1 MIAGGSAEAMNGDGL
16 NHDDSLPVSVRNDSK
31 FNLGSFSHSVFFTAA
46 VIVSLACLYWPLLSG
61 QKAYFISDHAY
72 YFEPFSR
79 LMREGL
85 RDGRLPLWNPYLFCG
100 MSQIAV
106 PSPGM
111 FYPGTWLYALLP
123 YSQALSLQMLGQ
135 QALAA
140 LGMFL
145 LVSSFGWGF
154 APAAVA
160 ALVASLTGYMFSLT
174 ANFTLAATASTLPM
188 VLWCFRSIAVCQAI
202 NRRTALFWFMA
213 AASLS
218 IYLFIAAGRP
228 EIFVPGTGL
237 LIAFLILD
245 GINNRHRGIEPAM
258 VWSSWRWQVLA
269 FCTGTLMSLP
279 VILPL
284 LEWVQLSPRAHGLS
298 LSHIFMWSTNWY
310 DLACMIFPQ
319 PFGDLLVLGAPYL
332 GIVAT
337 RPVFIPY
344 LTSAF
349 IGPICLTLAIW
360 GFFDKNW
367 AWRLWVGLCIGF
379 FLICCL
385 GEYTPIAPLVM
396 QTFPALAVFRYPI
409 KWLIF
414 PIICLAI
421 AAARGTQISLK
432 SQLSKKAW
440 ITTAVI
446 WIIFLGAGI
455 AFLILGANHIYLLF
469 GKTKLPSQ
477 AVMLLGKPMAASS
490 VLGLLTIGWGVLL
503 QRGRLTARNAAIIAI
518 VGLATNLLVVA
529 LLTMQM
535 TTDADFYQKTPVL
548 KQWLDQ
554 IEPGS
559 RGRILNLYFD
569 PVSCPSNYRFKPGA
583 TWTVSFYAYCRDL
596 LLCNTC
602 MDTKTSNAFGYEAAE
617 TGTYREMLL
626 SALHRSDVD
635 AKQPGVRTDVPLYRL
650 CQSTATEWVTTQ
662 ISKSNLQI
670 RVLAPKYFAIARES
684 KEQNMRLYRV
694 IDASPRC
701 FFSPCWQWVDAQ
713 AQIADRL
720 EHADQKPFDPIS
732 LPLVERQS
740 AKPVEQPVNYLAPKI
755 GPPPVEA
762 VGIKSKA
769 LPTPAVTMLQDQP
782 EHVALSLATPTPGF
796 VILSDHFY
804 PGWQAKVDNVPAMMF
819 RANVEARAV
828 YVPIGSHLVEFD
840 YQPQSLLQGFYCAAF
855 GLFLFTCYVLRGIA
869 PSFWQFARTA
879 AGE

>member
-1 MIAGGSAEAMNGDGL
+1 MNGDGL
-16 NHDDSLPVSVRNDSK
+16 NEADSLPVSVKSDSK
-31 FNLGSFSHSVFFTAA
+31 FNLGSCSHSIFFTAA
-46 VIVSLACLYWPLLSG
+46 LVLSLIWLYLPVLTG
-61 QKAYFISDHAY
+61 QKSYFVSDHTF

-79 LMREGL
+79 LMRESF
-85 RDGRLPLWNPYLFCG
+85 REGRLPLWNPYLFCG

-111 FYPGTWLYALLP
+111 FYPGTWLYGILP
-123 YSQALSLQMLGQ
+123 YSQALACQMISQ

-174 ANFTLAATASTLPM
+174 TNFTLAATASTLPM
-188 VLWCFRSIAVCQAI
+188 VLWCFRSIAVCQAT
-202 NRRTALFWFMA
+202 NKRTAMFWFLA

-237 LIAFLILD
+237 LIAFLVLD
-245 GINNRHRGIEPAM
+245 GINNRQRGVLPAT
-258 VWSSWRWQVLA
+258 VRSSWRWQILA
-269 FCTGTLMSLP
+269 FFTGTLMSLP

-284 LEWVQLSPRAHGLS
+284 LEWVKLSPRAHGLN
-298 LSHIFMWSTNWY
+298 LNHIFMWSVNWY

-319 PFGDLLVLGAPYL
+319 PLGDLLVLGAPFL
-332 GIVAT
+332 GLVAT

-360 GFFDKNW
+360 GFFDKSW

-396 QTFPALAVFRYPI
+396 RTLPALAVFRYPI

-440 ITTAVI
+440 MTTAVL
-446 WIIFLGAGI
+446 WLVFLIAGV
-455 AFLILGANHIYLLF
+455 AFLLLGANHIYLQF

-477 AVMLLGKPMAASS
+477 AVMLLGKPMVASS
-490 VLGLLTIGWGVLL
+490 ILGLLTIGWGILL
-503 QRGRLTARNAAIIAI
+503 QRGILSMRNAAVIAI
-518 VGLATNLLVVA
+518 AGLATNLLVVA
-529 LLTMQM
+529 MLSMQM
-535 TTDADFYQKTPVL
+535 TTDADFYQGTPIL

-559 RGRILNLYFD
+559 RGRLLNLYFD
-569 PVSCPSNYRFKPGA
+569 PLNCPSTYRYKPDA
-583 TWTVSFYAYCRDL
+583 TWTASFYAYCRNL

-602 MDTKTSNAFGYEAAE
+602 IDTKTSNAFGYEAAE
-617 TGTYREMLL
+617 TGAYREMVL
-626 SALHRSDVD
+626 SAIHRSAVD
-635 AKQPGVRTDVPLYRL
+635 ATEAAGHNDVPLYRL
-650 CQSTATEWVTTQ
+650 CQSTATKWVTTQ
-662 ISKSNLQI
+662 IYKDKLHI
-670 RVLAPKYFAIARES
+670 RVLDPHFFAVAKES
-684 KEQNMRLYRV
+684 EEKDLRLYRV
-694 IDASPRC
+694 IDANPRC
-701 FFSPCWQWVDAQ
+701 FFTPCWQWVDTQ
-713 AQIADRL
+713 EEIGDRL
-720 EHADQKPFDPIS
+720 EHADQKSFDPVS
-732 LPLVERQS
+732 LPLIERRS
-740 AKPVEQPVNYLAPKI
+740 AKPVEQPVNYLAPTI
-755 GPPPVEA
+755 GPPPVKA
-762 VGIKSKA
+762 VQADSK
-769 LPTPAVTMLQDQP
+769 LFLRTPLLTFLQDQP
-782 EHVALSLATPTPGF
+782 EHVALSLATPNSGF
-796 VILSDHFY
+796 VILCDHFY
-804 PGWQAKVDNVPAMMF
+804 PGWQAKVDNVPAMIF
-819 RANVEARAV
+819 RANLEARAV
-828 YVPIGSHLVEFD
+828 YVPIGRHLIEFD
-840 YQPQSLLQGFYCAAF
+840 YQPDSLLQGYYCAAF
-855 GLFLFTCYVLRGIA
+855 GLFLVGCYLLRGIA
-869 PSFWQFARTA
+869 PYFWQFAKTVS
-879 AGE
+879 GE